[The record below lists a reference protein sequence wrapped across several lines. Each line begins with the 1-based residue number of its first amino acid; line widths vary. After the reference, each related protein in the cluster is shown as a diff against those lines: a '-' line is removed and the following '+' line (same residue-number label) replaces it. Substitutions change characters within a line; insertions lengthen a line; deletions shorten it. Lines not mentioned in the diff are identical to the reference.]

1 MKWNKNIILLS
12 AVVTIC
18 LLTACS
24 SYREFEDTMRNKL
37 KGTVSEEEEYLNPAE
52 IPDEDETGEKRL
64 YHMGESADSTSIGSS
79 DVMQYTVKRARL
91 VSNIYEEGLS
101 AEDFADPSLVEE
113 DGDVS
118 CMSNECFIVF
128 TVDIHNVNCFGEK
141 CVEWEIGTESGLTAK
156 YGSHGAE
163 ACYFSGMPKP
173 EDAGP
178 KDFFFFVLEKGKT
191 QTAEIGWIVPKTYLE
206 EPLYYVISNNGG
218 TVEDHKYIL
227 IDEIENR
234 SEIDYEGT

>member
-1 MKWNKNIILLS
+1 MKWKKKIILLS

-18 LLTACS
+18 LLSACS

-37 KGTVSEEEEYLNPAE
+37 KGTVSEGEEYLNPAE
-52 IPDEDETGEKRL
+52 IPDEDETGEYRL
-64 YHMGESADSTSIGSS
+64 YHMGEPADSTPIGSS

-101 AEDFADPSLVEE
+101 AEDFDDPSLVEE

-118 CMSNECFIVF
+118 CMSNECFIVL
-128 TVDIHNVNCFGEK
+128 TVDIHNVNCSGEK
-141 CVEWEIGTESGLTAK
+141 CVEWQIGTESGLTAK
-156 YGSHGAE
+156 YGSLGAQ

-206 EPLYYVISNNGG
+206 EPLYYVISNDGG
-218 TVEDHKYIL
+218 TVEGHKYIL
-227 IDEIENR
+227 IDKIENV
-234 SEIDYEGT
+234 

>member
-1 MKWNKNIILLS
+1 MKWKKKIILLS

-18 LLTACS
+18 LLAACS
-24 SYREFEDTMRNKL
+24 SYREFEDTMKNKL
-37 KGTVSEEEEYLNPAE
+37 KGTVSEEEDYVNPAE
-52 IPDEDETGEKRL
+52 IPDEDETGENRL
-64 YHMGESADSTSIGSS
+64 YRMGESVDSTSIISS
-79 DVMQYTVKRARL
+79 DIMQYTVKRARI

-101 AEDFADPSLVEE
+101 AEDFDDPSLVEE

-118 CMSNECFIVF
+118 CMSNECFIVL

-227 IDEIENR
+227 IDEIENV
-234 SEIDYEGT
+234 

>member
-1 MKWNKNIILLS
+1 MKWKKEIILLS
-12 AVVTIC
+12 AVITIC
-18 LLTACS
+18 LLSACS
-24 SYREFEDTMRNKL
+24 SYREFEDMMKNKL

-52 IPDEDETGEKRL
+52 IPDEDETGEYRL
-64 YHMGESADSTSIGSS
+64 YHMAEPADSTPIGSS

-101 AEDFADPSLVEE
+101 AEDFDDPSLVEE

-118 CMSNECFIVF
+118 CMSNECFIVL
-128 TVDIHNVNCFGEK
+128 TVDIHNVNCSGEK
-141 CVEWEIGTESGLTAK
+141 CVEWQIGTESGLTAK
-156 YGSHGAE
+156 YGSLGAE

-227 IDEIENR
+227 IDEIENV
-234 SEIDYEGT
+234 